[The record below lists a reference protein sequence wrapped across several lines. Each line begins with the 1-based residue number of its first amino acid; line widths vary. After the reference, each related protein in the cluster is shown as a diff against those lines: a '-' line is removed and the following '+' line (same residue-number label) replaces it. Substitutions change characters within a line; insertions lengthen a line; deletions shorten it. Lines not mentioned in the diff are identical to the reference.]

1 MKVIWEHLKLTISF
15 RFIAIITSLMIW
27 GILPI
32 SLMMLKLTISRKK
45 GDLTLGD
52 IVLFGIFIGFI
63 FIVSYFSEFT
73 LPKISLLQLFK
84 LNSLLKH
91 GIYTKA
97 KVIDIQE
104 TKKRTTFYLQLMDS
118 EYNSDI
124 LEYKISFFKY
134 HKQSKSAKISE
145 EYSIIKNKNLSRK
158 SFDIPIVKPSSK
170 EDTIDNF
177 NEYNYLTLNSVV
189 PILYNPY
196 KKNSW
201 MICPFW
207 NVWRRNHWLDDFHNY
222 QDGSENEEFYKQRI
236 ISEENLF
243 QDELPFN
250 RKTILIALIILAISL
265 LNRGIFFIVAII
277 ECCLFLMRFTWV
289 KFYFPRHHDF
299 YEYSVATMGII
310 TSATEIKERE
320 GKNESKYWLYKYKFT
335 TQNGIP
341 YQGQMKVSI
350 SDNIIPYEKNS
361 HATILYDPYCIL
373 QNCLAFYYPYSW
385 IQPEETKNLYQI
397 PIIQPDDT
405 NNI

>member
-196 KKNSW
+196 KKKF
-201 MICPFW
+201 M
-207 NVWRRNHWLDDFHNY
+207 DDLSFLECLEKK
-222 QDGSENEEFYKQRI
+222 S
-236 ISEENLF
+236 
-243 QDELPFN
+243 
-250 RKTILIALIILAISL
+250 LA
-265 LNRGIFFIVAII
+265 
-277 ECCLFLMRFTWV
+277 
-289 KFYFPRHHDF
+289 
-299 YEYSVATMGII
+299 
-310 TSATEIKERE
+310 
-320 GKNESKYWLYKYKFT
+320 
-335 TQNGIP
+335 
-341 YQGQMKVSI
+341 
-350 SDNIIPYEKNS
+350 
-361 HATILYDPYCIL
+361 
-373 QNCLAFYYPYSW
+373 
-385 IQPEETKNLYQI
+385 
-397 PIIQPDDT
+397 
-405 NNI
+405 